1 MQGGENDSV
10 DGNARGGSY
19 TPMKFLLVPILA
31 TLVIMLPTS
40 SPAEDSK
47 LYSVPLKDIEGK
59 ETSLKPYAGKAL
71 LIVNVASKCGNT
83 PQYKELEAVWQ
94 KYKDQGLV
102 VLGFPSN
109 DFGGQEPGT
118 NEEIKQFCSV
128 RYGVTFPLF
137 DKLHTKGPEQHPLYA
152 ELTGD
157 KAPFPGPVKWNFG
170 KFLISPDGK
179 IAGRFEPKTKPDSA
193 EVTGAIEKVLP
204 RK

>member
-1 MQGGENDSV
+1 
-10 DGNARGGSY
+10 
-19 TPMKFLLVPILA
+19 MKFLFASMLTASAML
-31 TLVIMLPTS
+31 LPTS

-118 NEEIKQFCSV
+118 NEDIKQFC
-128 RYGVTFPLF
+128 
-137 DKLHTKGPEQHPLYA
+137 
-152 ELTGD
+152 
-157 KAPFPGPVKWNFG
+157 
-170 KFLISPDGK
+170 
-179 IAGRFEPKTKPDSA
+179 
-193 EVTGAIEKVLP
+193 
-204 RK
+204 